1 MKSENTMTVA
11 ELIEALEGFPGAAE
25 VYIHLP
31 LDKER
36 TPGFDYVNT
45 LETAG
50 RDVVVLSNTGFWPE
64 VYKNPELA
72 GQIVIPDFDDAD
84 VSGLLEDY

>member
-1 MKSENTMTVA
+1 MRSKITMTVA
-11 ELIEALEGFPGAAE
+11 ELIEALKSFPESAE

-31 LDKER
+31 IDKER

-45 LETAG
+45 VEIVT
-50 RDVVVLSNTGFWPE
+50 RDIIVLSNSGFWPE

-72 GQIVIPDFDDAD
+72 GQISIPDFDDRD
-84 VSGLLEDY
+84 YSGLLDE

>member
-1 MKSENTMTVA
+1 MRSENTMTVA
-11 ELIEALEGFPGAAE
+11 ELIKALEGFPEAAE

-31 LDKER
+31 VNKEER
-36 TPGFDYVNT
+36 PGFDYVNT
-45 LETAG
+45 LETVG

-72 GQIVIPDFDDAD
+72 GQIAIPDFDDHD
-84 VSGLLEDY
+84 CSGLLED